1 MNEEIFFRSIYEH
14 MGVPIFV
21 LQVDVDG
28 DFVFGG
34 LNPACEKA
42 TGLRN
47 EDVAGKRPEEISGL
61 PQENAAALRANCQRC
76 LETNEAIQ
84 CEAPFVGRTQEA
96 WWLTRLSAVRDEAG
110 KIVQII
116 GSSVDITDLKRAED
130 ALRESERKY
139 RDLIDGMNETVWV
152 IDFDTTI
159 LDVNNAAAKVLGYT
173 REELLSAK
181 ISDIDDNLTPEQI
194 QDLARSMPR
203 DKIQV
208 FKTWHETKDGRRL
221 PVEVS
226 SSLVSY
232 GGRTVILSIA
242 RDMTE
247 RKRAEGELMDAHK
260 QLERSLMF
268 NEALLSAIPT
278 PVFYKDKE
286 GRYLGCNQA
295 FSEFTGA
302 SADQIKGK
310 TVMELWPSENAEIY
324 HQRDL
329 ELMHNPEL
337 QTYEFIARDKNGI
350 DRPVIFAKNVFRDES
365 KHVAGIVGTFVDIA
379 ERKRAEQERLV
390 HLGFLESMDRIN
402 RAIQGTSN
410 PEQMMSDVLDV
421 VLSIFECDRAFLM
434 YPCDPGATA
443 WRVPKERNKPEYPGV
458 LALGLE
464 MPMDPDVAETL
475 RILLAN
481 DGPVQ
486 FGPGT
491 RNALPA
497 AVSERFGFKCFMSM
511 AIYPRIGSPWQ
522 FGIHQCSY
530 ARIWTAED
538 ERLFKEIGRRLADGL
553 ASLLTFRD
561 LRCAKELWERTFDAV
576 PELVAVIDDSFH
588 IVQANKAMADRL
600 NLPNQVCIGKTC
612 YKVVHGTEKPP
623 PSCPHLQLLADGLE
637 HSVEMREER
646 LGGDFL
652 ISTSPLFESDGRLI
666 GCVHVARDITKRKR
680 INSIMQ
686 ARLCLLEFANSHSM
700 DEFLTATLD
709 EMEALTGSS
718 IGFYH
723 FLDADQ
729 KTLSLQSWSTNTL
742 ENMCTATGRGSHYDV
757 AQAGVWVDCV
767 HERRAVIH
775 NDYASLP
782 HRKGMPEGHA
792 PVTREVVVPIFR
804 GNLIKAIVGV
814 GNKPTNYDEGDVD
827 ILSQLGDLSWDIVE
841 RMQTEEALKESEER
855 YRLLFQRSPVG
866 VFHYDM
872 QLHITDCNDRFV
884 AILQSSRDR
893 LVGLDMK
900 TLRDQSVLSALRQA
914 AEGKEGSYE
923 GFYRAT
929 TSSAEI
935 WISMR
940 TAPLVDLQGQVK
952 GGIGIVEDI
961 TERRQAEDALRR
973 SENEKAIL
981 NQIASIF
988 LTIPDEAMYGEV
1000 LAVVLQ
1006 VMKSNFGIFGYIGED
1021 GDLVMPS
1028 LTREIWSECQVPSK
1042 SIVFPTDSWGTSLWG
1057 RAIREKKAFCSNG
1070 PFRTPEGHIH
1080 IDHFLTVPI
1089 VYGQETIG
1097 LISVANKEGGYAK
1110 EDKDFLER
1118 IVSRVSPILNARLQ
1132 RDAQERRRRAA
1143 ERNLRESEEK
1153 YRLLIT
1159 NAGEAI
1165 FIIQD
1170 DAVKFPNPK
1179 ALEMSGYSTEELA
1192 GIPFIDLVHPSDKE
1206 AVLEGYLKLLEG
1218 KQPEPFPFRIIDKK
1232 GKERWVQLTTAPI
1245 IWEKKPGILC
1255 FLRDVTD
1262 EKKLEAQLTQAQ
1274 KTEALGRLAGGVA
1287 HDFNNMLTVII
1298 GNAEMALMDVA
1309 SSDPLYARL
1318 QKVDNAARRSADL
1331 TRQLLAFARKQ
1342 TISPKVL
1349 NLNDTVSSMLEML
1362 RRLIGE
1368 DIDLAWR
1375 PWAEL
1380 WPVKIDPSQIDQVL
1394 ANLCVNARDAIAG
1407 VGKVTVETGNI
1418 AFDEDYCA
1426 THPDSIPGEY
1436 VLLAVSDDGCG
1447 MDQETQAHLFEPFFT
1462 TKSVG
1467 KGTGLGLAT
1476 VYGIVKQNDG
1486 FINVYSEPG
1495 QGTTFKIY
1503 FPRHKA
1509 EPAGP
1514 LVETA
1519 AETPHGG
1526 RETVLMVEDEE
1537 AIVDIGKSILEKLG
1551 YTVLMAKTP
1560 GEAIRLAEMDT
1571 GDIRLLITDVV
1582 MPEMNG
1588 HDLAERLASI
1598 KPGLKCLYMSGYTA
1612 NVIAHRGI
1620 LEAGVYFIQKP
1631 FSMMDLA
1638 AKVREVLDQKSAD
1651 SNRERGNRHG

>member
-1 MNEEIFFRSIYEH
+1 MNEEILFRSIYEH
-14 MGVPIFV
+14 VEVPIFV
-21 LQVDVDG
+21 LHVDVDG
-28 DFVFGG
+28 DFIFGG

-42 TGLRN
+42 TGLPK
-47 EDVAGKRPEEISGL
+47 EDVVGKRPEEISGL
-61 PQENAAALRANCQRC
+61 PQEDAAALRANCQRC
-76 LETNEAIQ
+76 LETNDVIQ
-84 CEAPFVGRTQEA
+84 SEEPFLGRAQGA
-96 WWLTRLSAVRDEAG
+96 SWLTQLAPVRDEAG
-110 KIVQII
+110 KIVQMI
-116 GSSVDITDLKRAED
+116 GSSVDITDLKRTED
-130 ALRESERKY
+130 ALRKSERKY
-139 RDLIDGMNETVWV
+139 RDLIDGMNDTVWV

-194 QDLARSMPR
+194 QDMVRSMPR

-208 FKTWHETKDGRRL
+208 FGTWHETKDGRRL

-242 RDMTE
+242 RDITE
-247 RKRAEGELMDAHK
+247 RKRAEEELMDAHK

-286 GRYLGCNQA
+286 ARYVGCNQA

-310 TVMELWPSENAEIY
+310 TVMELWPSENAETY

-329 ELMHNPEL
+329 ELMHSPEL
-337 QTYEFIARDKNGI
+337 QTYEFRVRDRNGI
-350 DRPVIFAKNVFRDES
+350 DRPVIFAKDVFRDES
-365 KHVAGIVGTFVDIA
+365 KQVAGIVGTFIDIT
-379 ERKRAEQERLV
+379 ERKRAEQERLE
-390 HLGFLESMDRIN
+390 HLGFLESLDRIN
-402 RAIQGTSN
+402 RAIQGASN
-410 PEQMMSDVLDV
+410 LEQMMSDVLDT
-421 VLSIFECDRAFLM
+421 VLSNFECDRAFLM
-434 YPCDPGATA
+434 YPCDPGATV
-443 WRVPKERNKPEYPGV
+443 WRVPMERNKPEYPAG

-475 RILLAN
+475 RILLTN

-491 RNALPA
+491 PNALPA
-497 AVSERFGFKCFMSM
+497 DVSERFGFKCFMSM

-530 ARIWTAED
+530 ARIWTAEE

-553 ASLLTFRD
+553 TTLLTFRD
-561 LRCAKELWERTFDAV
+561 LRCAKDLWERTFDAV
-576 PELVAVIDDSFH
+576 PELVAVIDANFH

-600 NLPNQVCIGKTC
+600 NLPHQACIGQTC

-623 PSCPHLQLLADGLE
+623 ASCPYSQSLTDGLE

-652 ISTSPLFESDGRLI
+652 ISTSPLFESDGRII
-666 GCVHVARDITKRKR
+666 GCVHIARDITQRKR
-680 INSIMQ
+680 IDSIMQ
-686 ARLCLLEFANSHSM
+686 ARLRLLEFANTHSM
-700 DEFLTATLD
+700 DELLTATLD
-709 EMEALTGSS
+709 EIESLTDSS

-723 FLDADQ
+723 FLEADQ
-729 KTLSLQSWSTNTL
+729 KTLSLQSWSTNTVK
-742 ENMCTATGRGSHYDV
+742 NICTAAGRGSHYDI
-757 AQAGVWVDCV
+757 ARAGVWVDCV

-782 HRKGMPEGHA
+782 HRKGMPDGHA

-841 RMQTEEALKESEER
+841 RMQTEEALRESEER
-855 YRLLFQRSPVG
+855 YRLLFRRLPVG
-866 VFHYDM
+866 VFHYDT
-872 QLHITDCNDRFV
+872 QLCISDCNDRFA

-893 LVGLDMK
+893 LTGLDMK
-900 TLRDQSVLSALRQA
+900 TLRDRSVLPALRQVL
-914 AEGKEGSYE
+914 EGKEGFYE
-923 GFYRAT
+923 GLYSAT
-929 TSSAEI
+929 TSSAVI
-935 WISMR
+935 RISMR

-961 TERRQAEDALRR
+961 TQRKQAEDALRR
-973 SENEKAIL
+973 SENEKTIL

-1006 VMKSNFGIFGYIGED
+1006 VMKSKFGIFGYIGED

-1042 SIVFPTDSWGTSLWG
+1042 SVVFPTDSWGTSLWG

-1070 PFRTPEGHIH
+1070 PFHTPEGHIH

-1132 RDAQERRRRAA
+1132 RDAQEWRRRAA

-1170 DAVKFPNPK
+1170 DAVKFPNSK

-1192 GIPFIDLVHPSDKE
+1192 GIPFIDLVHPSDKD

-1218 KQPEPFPFRIIDKK
+1218 KQPEPSPFRIIDKK

-1262 EKKLEAQLTQAQ
+1262 EKKLEAQLMQAQ
-1274 KTEALGRLAGGVA
+1274 KTEAVGQLAGGVA
-1287 HDFNNMLTVII
+1287 HDFNNLLTVII
-1298 GNAEMALMDVA
+1298 GNTEMALMDVA

-1318 QKVDNAARRSADL
+1318 QNVDNAARRSADL

-1342 TISPKVL
+1342 SISPKVL
-1349 NLNDTVSSMLEML
+1349 NLNETVSGMIEML

-1368 DIDLAWR
+1368 NIDLAWR
-1375 PWAEL
+1375 PWVEL
-1380 WPVKIDPSQIDQVL
+1380 WPVKIDPTQIDQVL
-1394 ANLCVNARDAIAG
+1394 ANLSVNARDAIAG

-1426 THPDSIPGEY
+1426 THPDSMPGEY
-1436 VLLAVSDDGCG
+1436 VFLAVSDDGSG
-1447 MDQETQAHLFEPFFT
+1447 MDQETRAHLFEPFFT
-1462 TKSVG
+1462 TKGVG

-1509 EPAGP
+1509 EPAEI
-1514 LVETA
+1514 LLESA
-1519 AETPHGG
+1519 AETPQGG
-1526 RETVLMVEDEE
+1526 AETILMVEDEKE
-1537 AIVDIGKSILEKLG
+1537 ILDLGKRILEKLG
-1551 YTVLMAKTP
+1551 YMVLIGKTP
-1560 GEAIRLAEMDT
+1560 GEAIRLAQEHT

-1588 HDLAERLASI
+1588 RDLADRLASI
-1598 KPGLKCLYMSGYTA
+1598 KPGLKCLFMSGYTA
-1612 NVIAHRGI
+1612 NIIARRGV
-1620 LEAGVYFIQKP
+1620 LEEGVHFIEKP
-1631 FSMMDLA
+1631 FSIKNLA
-1638 AKVREVLDQKSAD
+1638 AKVREVLDQKSTD
-1651 SNRERGNRHG
+1651 SDRE